1 MIWKH
6 PTHRRKEK
14 KILGKSTSV
23 VIPHTD
29 IYIHR
34 YICSQEGKVKRKTI
48 SQTKKKKTRRIQ
60 EEKELFSHIHTKA
73 TNQHI
78 HTHTIIILIMS
89 TEKRDSSNPPKHY
102 FKLNPRQ
109 QANWRR
115 TTR

>member
-14 KILGKSTSV
+14 KILGRSTSV

-60 EEKELFSHIHTKA
+60 EEKELFSHINTKA
-73 TNQHI
+73 TNQHVQ
-78 HTHTIIILIMS
+78 THTPL
-89 TEKRDSSNPPKHY
+89 SSSQC
-102 FKLNPRQ
+102 RQ
-109 QANWRR
+109 KNEIHQIHQSITSN
-115 TTR
+115 